1 MKRPNCKLAF
11 IFLSLLIVVLRIF
24 GTSATTGVLIPLYS
38 YPTNG
43 AWSSL
48 IEDHQTYPSVPIIAI
63 INPDNGPGTSMDEN
77 FFKGISNFQSAGI
90 TSVGYVYTS
99 YGERNI
105 SEVESDITNY
115 KNWYFESG
123 LSGILFDE
131 VSDYASTENYYRTL
145 ASFVIAQGMNLTLG
159 NPGTEIPSSFIGILE
174 IYNIY
179 ENAGL
184 PSNETLSSSTK
195 GYSSSNFA
203 MIAYDVASSSVTES
217 YVTSVSKY
225 VNYMYIT
232 NQTLPNPY
240 TELPPYFLSLL
251 SYLNLSSSS
260 SAPSTSTEVISTHSS
275 SSKGTILEKC
285 SLMVVIASIALLD
298 VWTNEF

>member
-1 MKRPNCKLAF
+1 
-11 IFLSLLIVVLRIF
+11 
-24 GTSATTGVLIPLYS
+24 
-38 YPTNG
+38 
-43 AWSSL
+43 
-48 IEDHQTYPSVPIIAI
+48 
-63 INPDNGPGTSMDEN
+63 
-77 FFKGISNFQSAGI
+77 
-90 TSVGYVYTS
+90 
-99 YGERNI
+99 
-105 SEVESDITNY
+105 VESDITNY

-184 PSNETLSSSTK
+184 PSNETLSSSTE
-195 GYSSSNFA
+195 GYSN
-203 MIAYDVASSSVTES
+203 SSSVTES